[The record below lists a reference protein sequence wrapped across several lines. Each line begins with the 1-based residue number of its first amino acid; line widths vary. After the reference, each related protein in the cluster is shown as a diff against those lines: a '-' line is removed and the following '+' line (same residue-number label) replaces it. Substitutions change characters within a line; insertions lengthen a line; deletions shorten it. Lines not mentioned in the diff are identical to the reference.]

1 MGRTTEL
8 AGRRNFAGDFAPQDW
23 RLQPRWPLRYPV
35 AGQQRHLTSHGAG
48 QQAHCPRVE
57 PGDRGG
63 DPPPRRTARRGMGQG
78 RGLDR
83 AGTGLAIGSLCRAR
97 CFQPAALRNEVARHL
112 ALAAVIPRRPLGS
125 FGRRS
130 FAAAPESPCS
140 AAFSYSGGGARG
152 GTEAACGLSG
162 QRPVSPPFS
171 FDFQDVASGSVLL
184 VSRSL
189 SGQNLL
195 PRLLQT
201 IDVDGPSRKCIDNS
215 DVILIA
221 ACARGQWPGE
231 RDISPPEA
239 SSVAD

>member
-1 MGRTTEL
+1 M
-8 AGRRNFAGDFAPQDW
+8 
-23 RLQPRWPLRYPV
+23 
-35 AGQQRHLTSHGAG
+35 
-48 QQAHCPRVE
+48 
-57 PGDRGG
+57 
-63 DPPPRRTARRGMGQG
+63 
-78 RGLDR
+78 
-83 AGTGLAIGSLCRAR
+83 
-97 CFQPAALRNEVARHL
+97 ARHL

-125 FGRRS
+125 RS
-130 FAAAPESPCS
+130 DGGALLRPRNPLVLPLSRTLAAAH
-140 AAFSYSGGGARG
+140 
-152 GTEAACGLSG
+152 EAVPKRLCGLSG

-221 ACARGQWPGE
+221 ACARGPEQTSRTVSVISVEVE
-231 RDISPPEA
+231 RSAAEA
-239 SSVAD
+239 RNAALIKRPLPIRQFLIGQHIALACLRPA

>member
-1 MGRTTEL
+1 MNVNT
-8 AGRRNFAGDFAPQDW
+8 
-23 RLQPRWPLRYPV
+23 
-35 AGQQRHLTSHGAG
+35 
-48 QQAHCPRVE
+48 
-57 PGDRGG
+57 GDRH
-63 DPPPRRTARRGMGQG
+63 RHSCEA
-78 RGLDR
+78 LDR
-83 AGTGLAIGSLCRAR
+83 AGAGLAGGSLCRAW

-125 FGRRS
+125 RS
-130 FAAAPESPCS
+130 D
-140 AAFSYSGGGARG
+140 GGALLRPRNPLVLSLLVLWRRR
-152 GTEAACGLSG
+152 TRRYRRACSLSG

-221 ACARGQWPGE
+221 ACARGPEQTSRTVSVISVEVE
-231 RDISPPEA
+231 RSAAEA
-239 SSVAD
+239 RNAALIKRPLPIREFLIGQHIALACLRPA